1 MSLFTTEITSDKI
14 ASDNPLHHRLLSAY
28 VFSQKY
34 IRGDVLELGC
44 GEGRGIDI
52 ILKKS
57 KSFTAIDKIK
67 SVIEKLSLKYEDDIF
82 ISSNFPPLSDIED
95 NSFDTVI
102 SFQVIEHIK
111 DDAKYISEIER
122 ILRPGGIAL
131 ITTPNI
137 KMTLTRNPWHERE
150 YTSEELNNL
159 CSRYFYQVDI
169 LGISGNSKVIKY
181 YNQNLESVKRFKRLD
196 IFNLEKALP
205 NFIYRIPYEFLNR
218 INRNNLQNNDN
229 DLVSDITYRDYKLVN
244 DDPNNLDLFFILRKK
259 LDE

>member
-34 IRGDVLELGC
+34 INGDVLELGC

-52 ILKKS
+52 ILSKS

-67 SVIEKLSLKYEDDIF
+67 DVIEKLSLKYKDNVF
-82 ISSNFPPLSDIED
+82 ISSNFPPLVDIED

-102 SFQVIEHIK
+102 SFQVIEHIQ
-111 DDAKYISEIER
+111 DDTQYISEIER
-122 ILRPGGIAL
+122 ILRPGGVAL

-137 KMTLTRNPWHERE
+137 KMTLTRNPWHVRE

-159 CSRYFYQVDI
+159 CSKYFSKVDV
-169 LGISGNSKVIKY
+169 LGISGNTKVIEY

-196 IFNLEKALP
+196 IFNLEKNLP
-205 NFIYRIPYEFLNR
+205 NFIYKIPYEFLNR
-218 INRNNLQNNDN
+218 VNRDNLQSNDN
-229 DLVSDITYRDYKLVN
+229 ELVSAITYKDYKLVK
-244 DDPNNLDLFFILRKK
+244 DDPNNLDLFVLLKK
-259 LDE
+259 K

>member
-1 MSLFTTEITSDKI
+1 MSLFTTEITSDTI

-52 ILKKS
+52 ILKES

-67 SVIEKLSLKYEDDIF
+67 DVIEKLSLKYRDNVF

-102 SFQVIEHIK
+102 SFQVIEHIQ
-111 DDAKYISEIER
+111 DDIQYISEIER
-122 ILRPGGIAL
+122 ILRPGGVAL

-137 KMTLTRNPWHERE
+137 KMTLTRNPWHVRE
-150 YTSEELNNL
+150 YTSEELNRL
-159 CSRYFYQVDI
+159 CRKYFSQVDV
-169 LGISGNSKVIKY
+169 LGISGNSKVIEY

-196 IFNLEKALP
+196 IFNLEKNLP
-205 NFIYRIPYEFLNR
+205 NFIYKIPYEFLNR
-218 INRNNLQNNDN
+218 INRNNLQKNDN
-229 DLVSDITYRDYKLVN
+229 ELVSDITFKDYELVK
-244 DDPNNLDLFFILRKK
+244 DDPNNLDLFVVLKK
-259 LDE
+259 

>member
-34 IRGDVLELGC
+34 IKGDVLELGC

-52 ILKKS
+52 ILRKS

-67 SVIEKLSLKYEDDIF
+67 DIIEKLSSKYKDNVF

-95 NSFDTVI
+95 NSFDTII
-102 SFQVIEHIK
+102 SFQVIEHIQ
-111 DDAKYISEIER
+111 DDNQYISEIDR
-122 ILRPGGIAL
+122 ILRPGGVAL

-137 KMTLTRNPWHERE
+137 KMTLTRNPWHVRE

-159 CSRYFYQVDI
+159 CRKYFSQVDV
-169 LGISGNSKVIKY
+169 LGISGNTKVIEY
-181 YNQNLESVKRFKRLD
+181 YNQNLESVKKFKRLD
-196 IFNLEKALP
+196 IFNLEKNLP
-205 NFIYRIPYEFLNR
+205 NFIYKIPYEFLNR
-218 INRNNLQNNDN
+218 VNRNNLQSNDN
-229 DLVSDITYRDYKLVN
+229 ELVSAITYKDYELIK
-244 DDPNNLDLFFILRKK
+244 DDPNNLDLFVLLKK
-259 LDE
+259 K

>member
-1 MSLFTTEITSDKI
+1 MSLFTTEITSDTI

-52 ILKKS
+52 ILKES

-67 SVIEKLSLKYEDDIF
+67 DVIEKLSLKYRDNVF

-102 SFQVIEHIK
+102 SFQVIEHIQ
-111 DDAKYISEIER
+111 DDTQYMSEIER
-122 ILRPGGIAL
+122 ILRPGGVAL

-137 KMTLTRNPWHERE
+137 KMTLTRNPWHVRE
-150 YTSEELNNL
+150 YTSEELNRL
-159 CSRYFYQVDI
+159 CRKYFSQVDV
-169 LGISGNSKVIKY
+169 LGISGNSKVIEY

-196 IFNLEKALP
+196 IFNLEKNLP
-205 NFIYRIPYEFLNR
+205 NFIYKIPYEFLNR
-218 INRNNLQNNDN
+218 INRNNLQKNDN
-229 DLVSDITYRDYKLVN
+229 ELVSDITFKDYELVK
-244 DDPNNLDLFFILRKK
+244 DDPNNLDLFVVLKK
-259 LDE
+259 

>member
-1 MSLFTTEITSDKI
+1 MSLFTTEITSDTI

-52 ILKKS
+52 ILKES

-67 SVIEKLSLKYEDDIF
+67 DVIEKLSLKYRDNVF

-102 SFQVIEHIK
+102 SFQVIEHIQ
-111 DDAKYISEIER
+111 DDTQYISEIER
-122 ILRPGGIAL
+122 ILRPGGVAL

-137 KMTLTRNPWHERE
+137 KMTLTRNPWHVRE

-159 CSRYFYQVDI
+159 CSKYFSKVDV
-169 LGISGNSKVIKY
+169 LGISGNTKVIEY

-196 IFNLEKALP
+196 IFNLEKNLP
-205 NFIYRIPYEFLNR
+205 NFIYKIPYEFLNR
-218 INRNNLQNNDN
+218 VNRNNLQSNDN
-229 DLVSDITYRDYKLVN
+229 ELVSAITYKDYELIK
-244 DDPNNLDLFFILRKK
+244 DDPNNLDLFVLLKK
-259 LDE
+259 K

>member
-1 MSLFTTEITSDKI
+1 MSLFTTEITSDTI

-52 ILKKS
+52 ILKES

-67 SVIEKLSLKYEDDIF
+67 DVIEKLSLKYRDNVF
-82 ISSNFPPLSDIED
+82 ISSNFPPLSDSED

-102 SFQVIEHIK
+102 TFQVIEHIQ
-111 DDAKYISEIER
+111 DDTQYISEIER
-122 ILRPGGIAL
+122 ILRPGGVAL

-137 KMTLTRNPWHERE
+137 KMTLTRNPWHVRE

-159 CSRYFYQVDI
+159 CSKYFSKVDV
-169 LGISGNSKVIKY
+169 LGISGNTKVIEY

-196 IFNLEKALP
+196 IFNLEKNLP
-205 NFIYRIPYEFLNR
+205 NFIYKIPYEFLNR
-218 INRNNLQNNDN
+218 VNRNNLQSNDN
-229 DLVSDITYRDYKLVN
+229 ELVSAITYKDYELVK
-244 DDPNNLDLFFILRKK
+244 DDPNNLDLFVLLKK
-259 LDE
+259 K

>member
-34 IRGDVLELGC
+34 IKGDVLELGC

-52 ILKKS
+52 ILRKS

-67 SVIEKLSLKYEDDIF
+67 DVIEKLSLKYKDNVF

-95 NSFDTVI
+95 NSFDTII
-102 SFQVIEHIK
+102 SFQVIEHIQ
-111 DDAKYISEIER
+111 DDTQYISEIER
-122 ILRPGGIAL
+122 ILRPGGVAL

-137 KMTLTRNPWHERE
+137 KMTLTRNPWHVRE

-159 CSRYFYQVDI
+159 CRKYFSQVDV
-169 LGISGNSKVIKY
+169 LGISGNTKVIEY
-181 YNQNLESVKRFKRLD
+181 YNQNLESVKKFKRLD
-196 IFNLEKALP
+196 IFNLEKNLP
-205 NFIYRIPYEFLNR
+205 NFIYKIPYEFLNR
-218 INRNNLQNNDN
+218 INRNNLQSNDN
-229 DLVSDITYRDYKLVN
+229 ELVSAITYKDYELVK
-244 DDPNNLDLFFILRKK
+244 DDPNNLDLFVLLKK
-259 LDE
+259 K

>member
-1 MSLFTTEITSDKI
+1 MSLFTTEITSDTI

-52 ILKKS
+52 ILKES

-67 SVIEKLSLKYEDDIF
+67 DVIEKLSLKYRDNVF

-102 SFQVIEHIK
+102 SFQVIEHIQ
-111 DDAKYISEIER
+111 DDTQYISEIER
-122 ILRPGGIAL
+122 ILRPGGVAL

-137 KMTLTRNPWHERE
+137 KMTLTRNPWHVRE
-150 YTSEELNNL
+150 YTSEELNRL
-159 CSRYFYQVDI
+159 CRKYFSQVDV
-169 LGISGNSKVIKY
+169 LGISGNSKVIEY

-196 IFNLEKALP
+196 IFNLEKNLP
-205 NFIYRIPYEFLNR
+205 NFIYKIPYEFLNR
-218 INRNNLQNNDN
+218 INRNNLQKNDN
-229 DLVSDITYRDYKLVN
+229 ELVSDITFKDYELVK
-244 DDPNNLDLFFILRKK
+244 DDPNNLDLFVVLKK
-259 LDE
+259 

>member
-1 MSLFTTEITSDKI
+1 MSLFTTEITSDTI

-52 ILKKS
+52 ILKES

-67 SVIEKLSLKYEDDIF
+67 DVIEKLSLKYRDNVF

-102 SFQVIEHIK
+102 SFQVIEHIQ
-111 DDAKYISEIER
+111 DDTQYISEIER
-122 ILRPGGIAL
+122 ILRPGGVAL

-137 KMTLTRNPWHERE
+137 KMTLTRNPWHVRE
-150 YTSEELNNL
+150 YTSEELNRL
-159 CSRYFYQVDI
+159 CRKYFSQVDV
-169 LGISGNSKVIKY
+169 LGISGNSKVIEY

-196 IFNLEKALP
+196 IFNLEKNLP
-205 NFIYRIPYEFLNR
+205 NFIYKIPYEFLNR
-218 INRNNLQNNDN
+218 INRNNLQKNDN
-229 DLVSDITYRDYKLVN
+229 ELVSDITFKDYELVK
-244 DDPNNLDLFFILRKK
+244 DDPNNLDLFVVLKK
-259 LDE
+259 IK